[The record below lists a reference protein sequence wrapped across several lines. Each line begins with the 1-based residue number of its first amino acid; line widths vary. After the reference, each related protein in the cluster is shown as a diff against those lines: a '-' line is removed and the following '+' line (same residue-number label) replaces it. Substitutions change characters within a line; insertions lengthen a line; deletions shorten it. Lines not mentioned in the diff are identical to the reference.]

1 MLLNAHAEELVDAVD
16 VFIESIV
23 AFTVQQ
29 GARVLDTAQALGLPF
44 KAHAHVEQLS
54 DLGAAVMA
62 SDRGAL
68 SVDHIE

>member
-1 MLLNAHAEELVDAVD
+1 
-16 VFIESIV
+16 
-23 AFTVQQ
+23 
-29 GARVLDTAQALGLPF
+29 VLDTAQALGLPF